1 MGSIY
6 SLKIVHFDK
15 YNFYSPFSRHQNSQ
29 RDISLVVDDFQEAQE
44 IIDIVNK
51 QNIVLRSEII
61 NIYSGEDIVDG
72 KKVVTVRIEYQSFD
86 KTLKAS
92 EISKIEKK
100 ILLNL
105 KKSIGADLRS

>member
-1 MGSIY
+1 M
-6 SLKIVHFDK
+6 
-15 YNFYSPFSRHQNSQ
+15 
-29 RDISLVVDDFQEAQE
+29 
-44 IIDIVNK
+44 NK

>member
-1 MGSIY
+1 M
-6 SLKIVHFDK
+6 V
-15 YNFYSPFSRHQNSQ
+15 YNFYFPFSRHQNSE
-29 RDISLVVDDFQEAQE
+29 RDISLVVDDLQEAQE

-51 QNIVLRSEII
+51 QNIVLRSEITD
-61 NIYSGEDIVDG
+61 IYSGKDIVDG
-72 KKVVTVRIEYQSFD
+72 KKVITVRIEYQSFD

-92 EISKIEKK
+92 EISRIEKK